1 MGLFS
6 GRLIFGGA
14 YYWRECASKWVWL
27 DNNNKDN
34 GVNIREGLLSE
45 GYLRLRFG
53 AAYFRGGGGVLLIG
67 ILQYS
72 TKTKFDRHVEEDV
85 VNIAL
90 YRKKQGR

>member
-14 YYWRECASKWVWL
+14 YYWREFCASKWVWL

-53 AAYFRGGGGVLLIG
+53 AAYFRGGGGGCFLSEFYN
-67 ILQYS
+67 ILPRRNS
-72 TKTKFDRHVEEDV
+72 TAMLKKT
-85 VNIAL
+85 
-90 YRKKQGR
+90 